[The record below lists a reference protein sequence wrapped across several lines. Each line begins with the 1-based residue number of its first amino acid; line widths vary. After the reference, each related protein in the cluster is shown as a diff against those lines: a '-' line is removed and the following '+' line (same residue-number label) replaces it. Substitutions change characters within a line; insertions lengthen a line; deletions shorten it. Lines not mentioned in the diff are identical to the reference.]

1 MNVEDMDEDMA
12 TFRSP
17 EGSTDSDVRKSIKLD
32 VNSVDWNST
41 QVV

>member
-1 MNVEDMDEDMA
+1 MNVEDMDEDIN

-17 EGSTDSDVRKSIKLD
+17 EGSTDSDVRKTIKLD

>member
-1 MNVEDMDEDMA
+1 MNVEDMDEDIA

-17 EGSTDSDVRKSIKLD
+17 EGSTDSDVRKTNKLE
-32 VNSVDWNST
+32 VNSVDWKSA